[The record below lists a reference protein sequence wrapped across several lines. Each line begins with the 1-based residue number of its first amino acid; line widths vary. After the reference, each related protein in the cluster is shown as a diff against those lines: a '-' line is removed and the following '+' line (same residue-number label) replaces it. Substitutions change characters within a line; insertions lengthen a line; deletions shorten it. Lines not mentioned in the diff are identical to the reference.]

1 MTCKIKNRKKED
13 TIRMQMVE
21 VAWKMVSIID
31 ELSNKLWEMF
41 DKEFIEKANKEI
53 EDELPF

>member
-1 MTCKIKNRKKED
+1 MTCKTKNRKKED